1 MQKPP
6 SQEGRELSGDSAL
19 TNSKQGFLASGE
31 KRSVPNRLVV
41 MVVGWGRPRLVG
53 QSEYSDQFVE
63 VKDDGEV
70 LGVEVG
76 HHEEKDQERCSIR
89 AT

>member
-1 MQKPP
+1 MQNVP
-6 SQEGRELSGDSAL
+6 SRSGA
-19 TNSKQGFLASGE
+19 A
-31 KRSVPNRLVV
+31 
-41 MVVGWGRPRLVG
+41 VVGWGSLRPDG